1 MDNQL
6 NEVRKQITDLRA
18 EMNTL
23 ENQIRLA
30 VRSGLECGE
39 ASHRLLEARRQMV
52 KLIRERNVLGGAEAG
67 LTYNE
72 RFVAAMA
79 RTRKA

>member
-1 MDNQL
+1 MDNHL
-6 NEVRKQITDLRA
+6 NDVRKQITDLRA
-18 EMNTL
+18 EMDTL
-23 ENQIRLA
+23 ENQIRLE

-52 KLIRERNVLGGAEAG
+52 RLIQERNALGGAETG